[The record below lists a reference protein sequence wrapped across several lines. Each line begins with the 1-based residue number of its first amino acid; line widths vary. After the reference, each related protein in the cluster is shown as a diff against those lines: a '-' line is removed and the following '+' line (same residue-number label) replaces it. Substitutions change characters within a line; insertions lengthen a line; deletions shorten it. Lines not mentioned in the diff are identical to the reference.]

1 VQRFIKIEIGLQ
13 HNWERV
19 VLLNSGLKQDP
30 QAISARLASMLFKD
44 SPFSRPCLAPLRD
57 LSTLPRLPFWQVLS
71 MLLFFGSTS
80 LGLRHLLEER
90 NF

>member
-1 VQRFIKIEIGLQ
+1 LQ
-13 HNWERV
+13 HNWERA

-30 QAISARLASMLFKD
+30 QAISARLTSMLFKD
-44 SPFSRPCLAPLRD
+44 SPFIFEAVLGSAPD
-57 LSTLPRLPFWQVLS
+57 LPTLPRLPFWQVLS
-71 MLLFFGSTS
+71 MLLFFVSTS